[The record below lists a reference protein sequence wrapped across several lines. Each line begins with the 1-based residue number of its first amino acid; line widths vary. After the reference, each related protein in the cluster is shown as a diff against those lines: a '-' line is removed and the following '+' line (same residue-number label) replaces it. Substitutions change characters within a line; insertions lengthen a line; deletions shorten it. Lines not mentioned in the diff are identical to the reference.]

1 MWKTFSP
8 KFFLIISAFSHG
20 SCLQKSILWGSNG
33 DFFFQKF
40 LLHLFSSVLPSGLED
55 LSPLLHLFIVYMWYE
70 YVCTVYE
77 YVILWAHVLI
87 VYIVITYTVN
97 IQLSLEQHRFEWC
110 RSTYMQNFFN
120 KYVVQYHVTQA
131 WLNLWVWNQ
140 GWESTCKIVHGFS
153 ATWGWR
159 P

>member
-8 KFFLIISAFSHG
+8 KFCLIISAFSHG

-70 YVCTVYE
+70 YVCNVYE

-97 IQLSLEQHRFEWC
+97 IQLSLEQHRFEMNG
-110 RSTYMQNFFN
+110 SVYTYTLIN
-120 KYVVQYHVTQA
+120 KY
-131 WLNLWVWNQ
+131 
-140 GWESTCKIVHGFS
+140 S
-153 ATWGWR
+153 ASIFIFQIFKLIKYGKKFVFD
-159 P
+159 